1 MSIDL
6 GTLTIAKARKH
17 LDAGDF
23 TALELAESYLK
34 SIEEKNPEIFA
45 YLEVYDDVR
54 EQAKAADER
63 IKKGE
68 KGPMLGIPI
77 ALKDNMLVRGK
88 LSTSSSKILEGHRG
102 TYDAT
107 VIKKLREA
115 GAVFLGRTNMDEFA
129 MGSSTESS
137 AYGLTKN
144 PHDTSRVPGGSSG
157 GSAAAVGGNIA
168 LAALGSDT
176 GGSIRQPAT
185 FCGTVGL
192 KPTYGTV
199 SRYGLMAMASSLDQI
214 GPFTKTVEDAEI
226 LFDAIRGNDPMDS
239 TSVKDHPTPT
249 LPSKEG
255 RGKVIGV
262 PRDFVGKEGI
272 DKKVLENFEDSLARM
287 KEKGYEI
294 RDISLPRI
302 SHSLATYYIL
312 MPAEVSSNLA
322 RFDGIRFGLSLDGAN
337 TIDAYKKTRGIGFG
351 AEVRR
356 RIMLGTYVLSS
367 GYYDAYY
374 GKANKMR
381 AIIRQD
387 LEKIFTEV
395 DLIATPTTPSPAF
408 RFGEKT
414 ADPLSMYLAD
424 IFTVPANIAGVP
436 AISLLSGF
444 VEEDGK
450 KLPLGFHLMASHF
463 REDILFQ
470 AGKDFEASAK

>member
-1 MSIDL
+1 
-6 GTLTIAKARKH
+6 
-17 LDAGDF
+17 
-23 TALELAESYLK
+23 
-34 SIEEKNPEIFA
+34 
-45 YLEVYDDVR
+45 
-54 EQAKAADER
+54 
-63 IKKGE
+63 
-68 KGPMLGIPI
+68 
-77 ALKDNMLVRGK
+77 
-88 LSTSSSKILEGHRG
+88 
-102 TYDAT
+102 
-107 VIKKLREA
+107 
-115 GAVFLGRTNMDEFA
+115 
-129 MGSSTESS
+129 
-137 AYGLTKN
+137 
-144 PHDTSRVPGGSSG
+144 
-157 GSAAAVGGNIA
+157 
-168 LAALGSDT
+168 
-176 GGSIRQPAT
+176 
-185 FCGTVGL
+185 
-192 KPTYGTV
+192 
-199 SRYGLMAMASSLDQI
+199 
-214 GPFTKTVEDAEI
+214 
-226 LFDAIRGNDPMDS
+226 MDS